1 MSLPINLPHNQGE
14 FTFEGFDLSQ
24 DQLQL
29 SYSLK
34 AGDWQR
40 DFIETIQF
48 PNAPALALMSPDRLQ
63 ALHAACQVLMVF
75 AGVSYFK
82 AINPPRIFNASSRT
96 LSHPLA
102 ALAKDV
108 YQQGLGEYAYQ
119 NRLEVKADF
128 DAQDASHAAP
138 MLHSEQRALVAIG
151 GGKDS
156 LVSIEAL
163 KRANKS
169 ACAVW
174 IGQSELIEATAVASG
189 LARLNIKR
197 AVSPVLFELNQ
208 QGALNG
214 HVPVT
219 AINSAILTVA
229 AVWYGYSQVIFSNEA
244 SADAATLIHQGKPVN
259 HQWSKSAA
267 FEYAFASLVKSD
279 IQADLDYFSLLRPYG
294 ELAIAARFAAFQQY
308 DAVFSSCNRNFRI
321 LGAKPTQR
329 WCGVCP
335 KCHFVF
341 LAMAPFVPKPRLLN
355 IFGRNLLDDFS
366 QAAGFDALI
375 EWQGAHKPFECV
387 GEAQESLAA
396 LQTLAQ
402 RADWRE
408 DALVARFARDIA
420 PHLSAAPDLASLMRA
435 DAAAEAKLPIG
446 FTGLLESLS

>member
-1 MSLPINLPHNQGE
+1 VSALAIGQGE
-14 FTFEGFDLSQ
+14 FVIRAAQLSQ
-24 DQLQL
+24 DRV
-29 SYSLK
+29 SLHY
-34 AGDWQR
+34 ALRATADEPWQCE
-40 DFIETIQF
+40 FVETIEF
-48 PNAPALALMSPDRLQ
+48 PSAPLLEILSAERRLALQ
-63 ALHAACQVLMVF
+63 AAIQVLSVF

-82 AINPPRIFNASSRT
+82 ATNPPQIRNESGMEFSPALAS
-96 LSHPLA
+96 
-102 ALAKDV
+102 LAKDV
-108 YQQGLGEYAYQ
+108 YEQGLGEYAYQ
-119 NRLEVKADF
+119 NNITVS
-128 DAQDASHAAP
+128 AQFAGTAARAAAAS
-138 MLHSEQRALVAIG
+138 LQSEQRALVAIG

-163 KRANKS
+163 KKANKP

-174 IGQSELIEATAVASG
+174 IGQSELIEATAIASG
-189 LARLNIKR
+189 LARLNLKR
-197 AVSPVLFELNQ
+197 AVSVELFALNQ

-214 HVPVT
+214 HIPVT

-244 SADAATLIHQGKPVN
+244 SADAATLVHQGKPVN

-267 FEYAFASLVKSD
+267 FEYAFAKLVKSD
-279 IQADLDYFSLLRPYG
+279 IQADLEYFSLLRPYR

-341 LAMAPFVPKPRLLN
+341 LAMAPFVPKPRLLS
-355 IFGRNLLDDFS
+355 IFGRNLLDDLS
-366 QAAGFDALI
+366 LASGFDALI

-396 LQTLAQ
+396 MSALAE
-402 RADWRE
+402 RADWAE
-408 DALVARFARDIA
+408 DALVARFSREIA
-420 PHLSAAPDLASLMRA
+420 PHLAAPALSLNQLMQV
-435 DAAAEAKLPIG
+435 LPNANMPAG
-446 FTGLLESLS
+446 FSGLLEAL